1 MPIVFTVGLILLA
14 VVYIIGAYMCVLT
27 LADIDVPMTP
37 LAAVIVLTPIL
48 HWYYVF
54 KYLDGGWHNW
64 VKDLKEA
71 INEYKE
77 LD

>member
-1 MPIVFTVGLILLA
+1 MQIVFTVGLILFV
-14 VVYIIGAYMCVLT
+14 VVYVMGVNICVLT
-27 LADIDVPMTP
+27 LADIEVPMTP
-37 LAAVIVLTPIL
+37 LAVVIILTPIL

-64 VKDLKEA
+64 LKDLKEA

>member
-1 MPIVFTVGLILLA
+1 MQIVFTVGLILLI
-14 VVYIIGAYMCVLT
+14 VVYVMGAVMCAIT
-27 LADIDVPMTP
+27 FADIEANLTP
-37 LAAVIVLTPIL
+37 ITFTIVLIPIL
-48 HWYYVF
+48 HWYYIF

-64 VKDLKEA
+64 LKDLKEA